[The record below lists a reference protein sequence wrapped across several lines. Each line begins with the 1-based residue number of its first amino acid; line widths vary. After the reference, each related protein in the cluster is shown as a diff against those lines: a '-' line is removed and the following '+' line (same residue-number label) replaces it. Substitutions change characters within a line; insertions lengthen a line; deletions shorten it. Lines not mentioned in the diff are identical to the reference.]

1 MPFSR
6 INFRRPLTHICS
18 PGCLAMLRIVKCQR
32 PCPLPHHR
40 RLHQSTIKKI
50 YRIKRNME
58 GEKRKRKKTFA
69 INVSALEY
77 DDWSIE
83 TKLDI
88 LVFTVWS
95 GEATLFNDGPSC
107 YNVAEKDVLKKVVMH
122 DLQYVLYSSSYVCIR
137 SCAFKIGVKYIRFS
151 GGCNC
156 VPTAVSDSFKW
167 IHVII

>member
-107 YNVAEKDVLKKVVMH
+107 YNVAEKDVLKKWWCTIYNMFYIQVPMCVYVVVH
-122 DLQYVLYSSSYVCIR
+122 SKLVWNTSDFR
-137 SCAFKIGVKYIRFS
+137 EGA
-151 GGCNC
+151 
-156 VPTAVSDSFKW
+156 TACQQPSATVSNGYTW
-167 IHVII
+167 